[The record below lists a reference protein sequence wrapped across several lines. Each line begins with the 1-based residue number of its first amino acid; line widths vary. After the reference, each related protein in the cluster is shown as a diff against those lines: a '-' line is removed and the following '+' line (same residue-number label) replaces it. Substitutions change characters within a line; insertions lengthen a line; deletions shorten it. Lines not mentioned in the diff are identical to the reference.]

1 MLEKLE
7 RNIAMCYNLLQ
18 YFYYN
23 RQQHSLSAAPEQA
36 VGPMQ
41 LIHMRRRMFIFFV
54 ILSNTRFR
62 AFFSLLLL
70 LFVGLDVAAGDADVA
85 RVDTSSEP
93 ETASV
98 TRHTS
103 HVTRHMSRVTRHAL
117 HVTSSC
123 TSSLRTTLVCLQC

>member
-1 MLEKLE
+1 M
-7 RNIAMCYNLLQ
+7 
-18 YFYYN
+18 
-23 RQQHSLSAAPEQA
+23 H
-36 VGPMQ
+36 
-41 LIHMRRRMFIFFV
+41 LIHVRRRMIILSV
-54 ILSNTRFR
+54 ILFNTRFR

-103 HVTRHMSRVTRHAL
+103 QITHHAL
-117 HVTSSC
+117 NVTSSC
-123 TSSLRTTLVCLQC
+123 TSSPRTTLVCLQY

>member
-1 MLEKLE
+1 M
-7 RNIAMCYNLLQ
+7 
-18 YFYYN
+18 
-23 RQQHSLSAAPEQA
+23 H
-36 VGPMQ
+36 
-41 LIHMRRRMFIFFV
+41 LIHVRRRMFIFFV
-54 ILSNTRFR
+54 ILSKTRFR
-62 AFFSLLLL
+62 AIFSLLLL

-103 HVTRHMSRVTRHAL
+103 RIARHAL

-123 TSSLRTTLVCLQC
+123 TSSLRTTLVCLLC